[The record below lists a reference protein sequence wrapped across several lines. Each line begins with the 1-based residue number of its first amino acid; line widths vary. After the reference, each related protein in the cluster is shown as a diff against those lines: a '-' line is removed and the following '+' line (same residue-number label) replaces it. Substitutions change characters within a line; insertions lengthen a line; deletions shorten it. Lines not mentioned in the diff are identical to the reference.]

1 MTAARPADPKPA
13 TSEPGASK
21 VPASRPS
28 AGELPAAELPAAEV
42 PTAELPTGELPAA
55 EVPTAELPTGEL
67 RLTIGRRGGRGV
79 ATSQYHQGALRVIRP
94 HYLDSSGQ
102 VAYTIVN
109 PGGGYLGGDVYD
121 VDIQVQDQARLLLT
135 TQSATKIYRTPGDP
149 AVQHSRI
156 RLGPGASLEY
166 VPDQLIA
173 YRDATYRQ
181 QTVVELAADSS
192 LVMCDVVTPGWSPD
206 GELFRYEE
214 VRLRNEIHRDGRLL
228 ALDNLLIRPG
238 DPAAPLSGMLSLED
252 YSHLGSML
260 VVDRRVDAELVRELQ
275 DLLAPLDPGGQLG
288 LSLLNGPGFALRA
301 LSRST
306 GSLNKILFAAIDVLR
321 HRWYRQQPLNLRK
334 Y

>member
-1 MTAARPADPKPA
+1 MTAARPADPKHA

-21 VPASRPS
+21 VPATRPS
-28 AGELPAAELPAAEV
+28 TSELPTSELPA
-42 PTAELPTGELPAA
+42 AELPTGELPA
-55 EVPTAELPTGEL
+55 AELPTGEL

-149 AVQHSRI
+149 AAQHTRI

-181 QTVVELAADSS
+181 QTVVELAGDSS

-238 DPAAPLSGMLSLED
+238 DPAAPLSGMLFLED

-260 VVDRRVDAELVRELQ
+260 VVDPRVDAELVRELQ

-321 HRWYRQQPLNLRK
+321 RRWYRQQPLNLRK

>member
-1 MTAARPADPKPA
+1 VTAAQPA
-13 TSEPGASK
+13 EPQQ
-21 VPASRPS
+21 
-28 AGELPAAELPAAEV
+28 
-42 PTAELPTGELPAA
+42 
-55 EVPTAELPTGEL
+55 PTGEL
-67 RLTIGRRGGRGV
+67 RLTVGRRGGRGI

-94 HYLDSSGQ
+94 HYLDDSGQ

-121 VDIQVQDQARLLLT
+121 VDIQVEEQARLLLT

-149 AVQHSRI
+149 AVQHTRF

-181 QTVVELAADSS
+181 DTVVELAADSS

-206 GELFRYEE
+206 GQQFRYEE
-214 VRLRNEIHRDGRLL
+214 VRIRNDIYRDGRLL

-238 DPAAPLSGMLSLED
+238 HPDAPLSSMLFLED

-260 VVDRRVDAELVRELQ
+260 VVDPRVDDVLVRELQ
-275 DLLAPLDPGGQLG
+275 DMLGPMDPGGQLG

-306 GSLNKILFAAIDVLR
+306 DTLNAMLHAAVDLLR
-321 HRWYRQQPLNLRK
+321 HRWFGQQSLNLRK

>member
-1 MTAARPADPKPA
+1 MTAAQPADPQQ
-13 TSEPGASK
+13 
-21 VPASRPS
+21 
-28 AGELPAAELPAAEV
+28 
-42 PTAELPTGELPAA
+42 
-55 EVPTAELPTGEL
+55 PTGEL
-67 RLTIGRRGGRGV
+67 RLTVGQRGGRGI

-94 HYLDSSGQ
+94 HYLDGTGQ

-121 VDIQVQDQARLLLT
+121 VDIQVEDHARLLLT

-149 AVQHSRI
+149 AVQHTRF

-181 QTVVELAADSS
+181 DTVVELAADSS

-206 GELFRYEE
+206 GQQFRYEE
-214 VRLRNEIHRDGRLL
+214 VRIRNDIYRDGRLL

-238 DPAAPLSGMLSLED
+238 DPDAPLSGMLFLED

-260 VVDRRVDAELVRELQ
+260 VVDPRVDADLVRELQ

-288 LSLLNGPGFALRA
+288 ISLLNGPGFALRA

-306 GSLNKILFAAIDVLR
+306 DTLNTLLHAAIDLLR
-321 HRWYRQQPLNLRK
+321 HRWFGQQPLNLRK

>member
-1 MTAARPADPKPA
+1 MTE
-13 TSEPGASK
+13 TQL
-21 VPASRPS
+21 
-28 AGELPAAELPAAEV
+28 AGPQ
-42 PTAELPTGELPAA
+42 
-55 EVPTAELPTGEL
+55 LPTGEL
-67 RLTIGRRGGRGV
+67 RLAVGRRGGRGV
-79 ATSQYHQGALRVIRP
+79 ATSQYYQGALRVIRP
-94 HYLDSSGQ
+94 HYLDASGQ

-121 VDIQVQDQARLLLT
+121 VDIQVEEQARLLLT
-135 TQSATKIYRTPGDP
+135 TQSATKIYRTPGAP
-149 AVQHSRI
+149 AVQCTRI

-206 GELFRYEE
+206 GQPFRYEE
-214 VRLRNEIHRDGRLL
+214 VRLRNEIRWDGRLL
-228 ALDNLLIRPG
+228 VLDNLLIRPG
-238 DPAAPLSGMLSLED
+238 DPASPLSGMLFLED

-260 VVDRRVDAELVRELQ
+260 VVDPRVDDGLVQELQ
-275 DLLAPLDPGGQLG
+275 DLLAPMDPGGQLG

-306 GSLNKILFAAIDVLR
+306 GALKKMLFAAVDLLR